1 MRAKIHIVLAAAL
14 SLAAC
19 GTPGAPRPPSLRLP
33 ETVRDLAASRQ
44 GSTVTLTWT
53 EPQRTT
59 DAENIRAL
67 GPTLVCMGVNDFPMT
82 HCSQVAADLSLSQY
96 AQCAPKV
103 GQPASCQVTLAPE
116 LQQKNPLGQATYAI
130 EVMNTNGRSA
140 GLSNQVRV
148 PMALTLPQAGH
159 LVTQVHADAIGVF
172 FTAMVQEAGRTD
184 SSYHVFRAVERTDTF
199 VDLGPATW
207 EGILN
212 LVEKYDFERAAFVF
226 QDRSFEWEKTYL
238 YRVVGITTVHLAD
251 GSILDVPGDPTP
263 DVKVFTRDVFPP
275 AAPQGLQAVASG
287 IGQQPFVDLT
297 WAPNTESDL
306 AGYNVYRH
314 EEGQPAVKI
323 NAELVKA
330 PSYRDANV
338 QRGREYFY
346 AVSSVDLRA
355 NESAKSSETSE
366 TVH

>member
-1 MRAKIHIVLAAAL
+1 MKVRIYIVVAAAL

-44 GSTVTLTWT
+44 GNAVTLTWT

-59 DAENIRAL
+59 DGENIRAL

-82 HCSQVAADLSLSQY
+82 HCAQVAADLSQSQY

-103 GQPASCQVTLAPE
+103 GQAVSCAVTLPLE
-116 LQQKNPLGQATYAI
+116 VQIENRLGQATYAI
-130 EVMNTNGRSA
+130 EVLNQNGRSA

-148 PMALTLPQAGH
+148 PMAVALPAASHVGVMIQSDAVVIEFAG
-159 LVTQVHADAIGVF
+159 
-172 FTAMVQEAGRTD
+172 VQISAQ
-184 SSYHVFRAVERTDTF
+184 YHVFRSSEGTGKPVDIGVGTPAAMINPGTRYGDTVAF
-199 VDLGPATW
+199 
-207 EGILN
+207 
-212 LVEKYDFERAAFVF
+212 RAE
-226 QDRSFEWEKTYL
+226 DRSFEWEKTYL
-238 YRVVGITTVHLAD
+238 YQIVGITTVSLPD
-251 GSILDVPGDPTP
+251 GSIVDVMGDPTP
-263 DVKVFTRDVFPP
+263 EVKVFAHDVFPP
-275 AAPQGLQAVASG
+275 AAPVGVQAVASG
-287 IGQQPFVDLT
+287 VGQQPFVDLT

-323 NAELVKA
+323 NAELAKA

-338 QRGREYFY
+338 QRGKKYFY
-346 AVSSVDLRA
+346 SVSAIDLRN
-355 NESAKSSETSE
+355 NESSKSGETSE